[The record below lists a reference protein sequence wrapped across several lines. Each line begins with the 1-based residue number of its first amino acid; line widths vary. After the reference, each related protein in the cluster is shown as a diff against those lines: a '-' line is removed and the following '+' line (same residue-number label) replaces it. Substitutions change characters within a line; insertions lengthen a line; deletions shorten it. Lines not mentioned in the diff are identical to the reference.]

1 MQCYQVIFQW
11 LDATHRGG
19 EGQWVDFSESLGQ
32 IVSVWLA
39 SSSAAQHSD
48 RGGVSLRVLWVE
60 AAALAATESTAAIA
74 VVAACIRSAP
84 APLHRGAMIRHP
96 YWFTILH
103 A

>member
-1 MQCYQVIFQW
+1 MLSRLILSGFREMPKCLSIMQCYQVIFQW

-48 RGGVSLRVLWVE
+48 RGGE
-60 AAALAATESTAAIA
+60 
-74 VVAACIRSAP
+74 
-84 APLHRGAMIRHP
+84 
-96 YWFTILH
+96 
-103 A
+103 